1 MSMRIKG
8 KVIEGKGEGRLL
20 GFPTANLAIFEEP
33 GLASGVY
40 LAEVFLDEGDF
51 LALAVI
57 GLESRTEVWLKDFSG
72 DLYGR
77 ILEMEIGEQIS
88 EIESFTSTADLI
100 NKINQDLALAK
111 KIWGISR

>member
-1 MSMRIKG
+1 MSIRIKG

-20 GFPTANLAIFEEP
+20 GFPTANLALFEEP
-33 GLASGVY
+33 CLASGVY

-77 ILEMEIGEQIS
+77 ILEAEIGEKIS
-88 EIESFTSTADLI
+88 EVENFTSITDLI
-100 NKINQDLALAK
+100 KKINQDLELAK
-111 KIWGISR
+111 KIWQIN